1 MMKRLVALGV
11 LAGMLTLGAADVS
24 AQERGDGRGGVMG
37 LIAGCCFGPRAAG
50 AYNSGKE
57 IHWREWCRLIPYAG
71 IVFAVWDGIEG
82 ANGVTTADYAAK
94 YGAMF
99 Y

>member
-1 MMKRLVALGV
+1 MKKLITLC
-11 LAGMLTLGAADVS
+11 LAGALLTATVGTAGAA
-24 AQERGDGRGGVMG
+24 EGRGGFMG
-37 LIAGCCFGPRAAG
+37 FIAGCCFGIRAAG
-50 AYNSGKE
+50 DYNDGKE

-71 IVFAVWDGIEG
+71 IVFAVWDGIDG
-82 ANGVTTADYAAK
+82 AKGTTTGDYVGK

>member
-1 MMKRLVALGV
+1 MKKVMVLGV
-11 LAGMLTLGAADVS
+11 LAGMLTFGAVDAT
-24 AQERGDGRGGVMG
+24 AQGRGGFMG
-37 LIAGCCFGPRAAG
+37 FLAGCCFGPRAAG
-50 AYNSGKE
+50 AYNEGKE

-71 IVFAVWDGIEG
+71 IVFAVWDGVDG
-82 ANGVTTADYAAK
+82 ASGKTTADFAAE